1 MHDPLL
7 DQQFGSGPYLV
18 LGIFTSFVE
27 TRLAADR
34 LKSNVG
40 VWRLAV
46 ATEIPLV
53 RIAQS
58 AGWNDV
64 GPARSKAPRFAEDLR
79 TNSYNADCADLT
91 IVPMLQPK
99 PLPCRA
105 TCLVRSAQSA
115 GAVGSQRLCPMRPM
129 RALLKSDRRRCATQA
144 TRNGLVT
151 LASVRST
158 SLSIRAPARPE
169 HRARPRPGGPGRE
182 VVGRGLCR
190 PRERG
195 SPAHV
200 SDPPVRSAQS

>member
-1 MHDPLL
+1 VLL
-7 DQQFGSGPYLV
+7 LLPEGHGR
-18 LGIFTSFVE
+18 G
-27 TRLAADR
+27 
-34 LKSNVG
+34 
-40 VWRLAV
+40 
-46 ATEIPLV
+46 PLV
-53 RIAQS
+53 TLRFSISALPQPIRSCRI
-58 AGWNDV
+58 
-64 GPARSKAPRFAEDLR
+64 PCIARAHAYALTGMSTRSFSRRQRPGRPKASRCR
-79 TNSYNADCADLT
+79 TFRRGREIADCADLT

>member
-1 MHDPLL
+1 M
-7 DQQFGSGPYLV
+7 
-18 LGIFTSFVE
+18 
-27 TRLAADR
+27 TR
-34 LKSNVG
+34 
-40 VWRLAV
+40 
-46 ATEIPLV
+46 PV
-53 RIAQS
+53 RAWS
-58 AGWNDV
+58 SCPSRAPVSTHEPGF
-64 GPARSKAPRFAEDLR
+64 PPSPALARSVDHSSARTSRQQSDETGGSQLGRDVDSGTIWCPLEFGLR
-79 TNSYNADCADLT
+79 DGHQRRHIADCADLT